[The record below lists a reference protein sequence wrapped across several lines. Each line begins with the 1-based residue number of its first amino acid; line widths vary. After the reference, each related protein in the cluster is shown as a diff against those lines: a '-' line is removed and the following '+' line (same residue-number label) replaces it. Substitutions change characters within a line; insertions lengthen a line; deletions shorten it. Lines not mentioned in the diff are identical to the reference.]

1 MHRSATRV
9 DHPLAFYLI
18 LNVAVG
24 GTNGFFP
31 DNVGDKPWLDSS
43 TTAMSDFWA
52 AKDGPHQARYGSSLG
67 EDVAEMLE
75 RPEVGAG
82 CMHVTPVQHVCSS
95 CETCSYCMTRNSP
108 IGVEQ
113 GWVRCG
119 VFHRAKTSL
128 SFQHGSGV
136 AGRPG

>member
-52 AKDGPHQARYGSSLG
+52 AKDRWYATWPTDLTKRGMA
-67 EDVAEMLE
+67 
-75 RPEVGAG
+75 
-82 CMHVTPVQHVCSS
+82 
-95 CETCSYCMTRNSP
+95 
-108 IGVEQ
+108 
-113 GWVRCG
+113 VRSVKMWQRC
-119 VFHRAKTSL
+119 
-128 SFQHGSGV
+128 
-136 AGRPG
+136 